1 MRPHS
6 FPRPILAAA
15 SVVASALALASGCS
29 FGSDGDSSGEP
40 DGGSLSVTG
49 TLVDFQSGVA
59 ITATAGLSTSGL
71 LPAPELD
78 LDGAAFDVSGIPA
91 NSAFQLLTTAP
102 PTYRATFSPVI
113 TVGEENLTG
122 ISTPVVSEAFLAQL
136 ATAFGV
142 VPTAARGILLARV
155 VDGAGA
161 PKAGVSATSFSLK
174 GTGISPAKFLD
185 MSLVAAPAA
194 TVTSS
199 SGWVVFFEVP
209 TGVAELTQ
217 AAAATVTLEM
227 ANSPINPGTVTIAEI
242 KVTDGAPPKFTNV
255 SFSTQILPIFAAR
268 GCTACHGGKGS
279 GGLTLNGGKVY
290 KELLT
295 EDPTRVR
302 VTAPEQSLLLTMPSR
317 EDPPDRHPNVTFAS
331 ANDPDFQKIYVWIK
345 EGAKEN

>member
-1 MRPHS
+1 MRPSSLSRS
-6 FPRPILAAA
+6 FLVAASFTSLAAA
-15 SVVASALALASGCS
+15 CS
-29 FGSDGDSSGEP
+29 FGGGGDDSSDEP

-49 TLVDFQSGVA
+49 TLVDFQTGAA
-59 ITATAGLSTSGL
+59 ITASANLSTSGL
-71 LPAPELD
+71 IPAPELD
-78 LDGAAFDVSGIPA
+78 LEGAAFEVSGIPA

-102 PTYRATFSPVI
+102 PAYRATFSQTI
-113 TVGEENLTG
+113 TVGEEPVTEVAA
-122 ISTPVVSEAFLAQL
+122 PVVSEAFLAQL
-136 ATAFGV
+136 ATSFGV

-155 VDGAGA
+155 VDGAGM
-161 PKAGVSATSFSLK
+161 PKAGISATSFAIS
-174 GTGISPAKFLD
+174 GAGISPAKFLD
-185 MSLVAAPAA
+185 LAMAASPGA
-194 TVTSS
+194 TATSA

-209 TGVAELTQ
+209 TGVAALTQ
-217 AAAATVTLEM
+217 AASATVTLEM
-227 ANSPINPGTVTIAEI
+227 ASSPINPGTVTIAEI
-242 KVTDGAPPKFTNV
+242 KAVDGLPPKLTNV

-317 EDPPDRHPNVTFAS
+317 EDPPDRHPNVTFTGP
-331 ANDPDFQKIYVWIK
+331 NDADFQKIYVWIK